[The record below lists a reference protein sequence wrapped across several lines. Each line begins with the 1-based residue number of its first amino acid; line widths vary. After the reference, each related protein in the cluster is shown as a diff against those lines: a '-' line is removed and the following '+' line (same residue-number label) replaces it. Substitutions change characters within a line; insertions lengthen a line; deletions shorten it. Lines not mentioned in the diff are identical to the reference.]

1 MICSS
6 RSRDKFVKEGLD
18 YSTAKYKATYV
29 YYYLPNEIHKVAQR
43 LRRDAGNE
51 IHQEVL
57 ANLKRS
63 KTILLNAKT
72 ASQCNYIMDKLY
84 KNINYEFSL
93 GGN

>member
-18 YSTAKYKATYV
+18 YSTAKYKATYA
-29 YYYLPNEIHKVAQR
+29 YYYLPNEINKVTQR
-43 LRRDAGNE
+43 VRRDPYNE
-51 IHQEVL
+51 IHQECL

-72 ASQCNYIMDKLY
+72 AGQSNYIMDKLY
-84 KNINYEFSL
+84 KDINYEFNL

>member
-18 YSTAKYKATYV
+18 YSTAKYKATYA
-29 YYYLPNEIHKVAQR
+29 YYYLPNEINKVAQR
-43 LRRDAGNE
+43 LRRDPYNE
-51 IHQEVL
+51 IHQECL

-72 ASQCNYIMDKLY
+72 AGQCNYIMDKLY
-84 KNINYEFSL
+84 SDINYEFKL